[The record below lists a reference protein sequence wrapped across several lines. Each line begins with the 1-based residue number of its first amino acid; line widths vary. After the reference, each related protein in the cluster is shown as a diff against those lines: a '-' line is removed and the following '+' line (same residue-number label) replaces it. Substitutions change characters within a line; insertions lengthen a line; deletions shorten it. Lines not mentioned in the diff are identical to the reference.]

1 MAVRAAVCVV
11 LLGLAFQAA
20 AVERTLMCQGRMS
33 GTNRPD
39 MSQSQSSIE
48 FTLEYAE
55 GMQVAA
61 FKSNFDALNGPLVF
75 QLDDAFLRARQSQPR
90 PLGGE
95 GRSIAVSDLRVSRD
109 TGRFTLSV
117 ALFRDID
124 FPDGGALWEGV
135 CQPRQTTARR
145 F

>member
-1 MAVRAAVCVV
+1 MAPRLALAV
-11 LLGLAFQAA
+11 LLLGFALQAA
-20 AVERTLMCQGRMS
+20 ANEHNLMCQGRMS
-33 GTNRPD
+33 STNRPD
-39 MSQSQSSIE
+39 MTQTAIE
-48 FTLEYAE
+48 FTLDYAE

-75 QLDDAFLRARQSQPR
+75 QLDDAFLRAKQSQPR

-95 GRSIAVSDLRVSRD
+95 GRSISVSDLRVSRE
-109 TGRFTLSV
+109 TGRFTLAV

-124 FPDGGALWEGV
+124 FPDGGVLWEGV